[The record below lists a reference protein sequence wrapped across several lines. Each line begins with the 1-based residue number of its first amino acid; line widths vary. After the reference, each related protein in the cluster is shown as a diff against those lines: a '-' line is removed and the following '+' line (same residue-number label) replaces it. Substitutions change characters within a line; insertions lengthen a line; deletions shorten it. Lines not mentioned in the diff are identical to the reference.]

1 MTGATRFGPGGRCGP
16 VELRQTVAWAAGPSK
31 ELPGA
36 GGCDSLPAMTTPDS
50 HDAGALEAA
59 LAASEA
65 RAAAAEAQVAAL
77 TLMIEKLR
85 RALYGRRSER
95 KERLLDQLELA
106 LDELTARAS
115 EDELAAEKAAAASTE
130 VKAFVRRKPAR
141 KPFPDHLP
149 RERAIVP
156 APTACACC
164 GSDRLSKVG
173 EDVTETLEA
182 IPRQWKVVQTVRE
195 KFTCRECEK
204 ISQPPAPFHTVPRG
218 WAGPNLLAMILFEK
232 YGQHQPLNRQRDRYA
247 REGVDLSTSTL
258 ADQVGACAVALK
270 PLHDLIAAHV
280 LAASRLHGDDT
291 TVPVLAKGKTD
302 TARAWVYVRDDAPF
316 AGPDPPAA
324 LFRYARDR
332 SGDHPVEHLQSF
344 AGILQA
350 DAYAGYKRLYAPDR
364 SPGPVTEAL
373 CWAHGRRKFY
383 ELADIAANKRRGK
396 RAPPIS
402 PLALEAVKRIDALFD
417 IEREIK
423 RRRLPS
429 GASRCAA
436 SGACRSSQSSRPGCG
451 PSVPRSRATPP
462 WPRRMDYMLKRWDG
476 FARFL
481 DDGHICLTNN
491 AAERAL
497 RPLCLGRRSWL
508 FAGSDRGG
516 VRAAV
521 MYTMIGT
528 AKLNDVDPQAWLADV
543 LDRIADLPQT
553 RLHEILPWNWKGEQQ
568 QALAA

>member
-1 MTGATRFGPGGRCGP
+1 MTAT
-16 VELRQTVAWAAGPSK
+16 
-31 ELPGA
+31 
-36 GGCDSLPAMTTPDS
+36 DS
-50 HDAGALEAA
+50 HDAEALKAA

-65 RAAAAEAQVAAL
+65 RAATAEAKASDAEAQVAAL
-77 TLMIEKLR
+77 TLMIEKLK

-106 LDELTARAS
+106 LDELTARAT

-130 VKAFVRRKPAR
+130 VKGFVRRKPSR

-149 RERAIVP
+149 RERVVVP

-173 EDVTETLEA
+173 EDVTETLEV

-195 KFTCRECEK
+195 RYTCRSCEK

-218 WAGPNLLAMILFEK
+218 WAGPNLLVMILFEK
-232 YGQHQPLNRQRDRYA
+232 YGQHQPLNRQSERYA
-247 REGVDLSTSTL
+247 REGVDLSLSTL
-258 ADQVGACAVALK
+258 ADQVGACTVALR
-270 PLHDLIAAHV
+270 PLHDLLAAHV

-316 AGPDPPAA
+316 AGSDPPAA
-324 LFRYARDR
+324 LFRYSRDR

-344 AGILQA
+344 TGILQA
-350 DAYAGYKRLYAPDR
+350 DAYAGYRRLYTPGR
-364 SPGPVTEAL
+364 PPGPVTEAL

-417 IEREIK
+417 IERTINGEAAE
-423 RRRLPS
+423 RRL
-429 GASRCAA
+429 ACAA
-436 SGACRSSQSSRPGCG
+436 SGARRSSRSSRPGCE

-462 WPRRMDYMLKRWDG
+462 WPRRWITCSS
-476 FARFL
+476 A
-481 DDGHICLTNN
+481 
-491 AAERAL
+491 
-497 RPLCLGRRSWL
+497 
-508 FAGSDRGG
+508 
-516 VRAAV
+516 
-521 MYTMIGT
+521 GT
-528 AKLNDVDPQAWLADV
+528 ASPASSTTATSALQTTPPSEHYGPCASEDVPGSSPGPTEAACGPQPCTPSSA
-543 LDRIADLPQT
+543 P
-553 RLHEILPWNWKGEQQ
+553 PS
-568 QALAA
+568 